1 MTRGGLPLSESF
13 KCCSI
18 SLHVL
23 HKSEWSQLSVH
34 CWVLSAMCASLI
46 ESLTPVRVDK
56 REVEI
61 PFDMLNSVFAELD
74 VGLITVSLSLSEL
87 ET

>member
-1 MTRGGLPLSESF
+1 
-13 KCCSI
+13 
-18 SLHVL
+18 
-23 HKSEWSQLSVH
+23 
-34 CWVLSAMCASLI
+34 MCASLI

-74 VGLITVSLSLSEL
+74 IGLITVSLSLSEL